1 MPKIWRDLVD
11 YFGSITALRDG
22 QQPANNNLPVAYIN
36 LSADGRVLSNPR
48 SATTFNHSENAC
60 WVAGRLADVDQ
71 AKPQTRLTS
80 Q

>member
-36 LSADGRVLSNPR
+36 FSAD
-48 SATTFNHSENAC
+48 
-60 WVAGRLADVDQ
+60 
-71 AKPQTRLTS
+71 
-80 Q
+80 